1 MTTTTTAQQLCR
13 TAFTPS
19 EDWIDAFDRQNT
31 DEMRQR
37 AMRFARSRA
46 RFVVR
51 AGGRGDD
58 LYVAELVHD
67 ALTDTLLG
75 VCSWDPLAST
85 LEAHVFS
92 VVRFRTKNDRVRAL
106 RFRHQSLDASD
117 AAGLMCEVETSLA
130 AGAGTPSPESLTFS
144 AEVIAQLRELAGDDV
159 EIHRIVDAIEQGATV
174 PREIMSV
181 GNLSAKTWRK
191 ARLRLAR
198 IVEELSNHVR
208 LEARRHA

>member
-1 MTTTTTAQQLCR
+1 M
-13 TAFTPS
+13 
-19 EDWIDAFDRQNT
+19 
-31 DEMRQR
+31 
-37 AMRFARSRA
+37 
-46 RFVVR
+46 VR

-106 RFRHQSLDASD
+106 RFRHQSLDAPD
-117 AAGLMCEVETSLA
+117 AAGVMCEVETSLA
-130 AGAGTPSPESLTFS
+130 AAASSPSPESLTFS
-144 AEVIAQLRELAGDDV
+144 AEVIAQLRKLAGDDV

-181 GNLSAKTWRK
+181 GQLSAKTWRK